1 MNKLQKYLKLVSQKF
16 GTLQF
21 PSPNGLGFQVK
32 KLVVTNLKVGKKHFF
47 FFISLLGL
55 FSPEP
60 SRWINNGGSSM
71 VELAECFYIFWDA
84 INGRIYNRRCNAA
97 VLIELQTIF
106 PLKLFQ
112 NVAKA
117 QMLLYPV
124 ISVVIACLKPSEATV
139 I

>member
-1 MNKLQKYLKLVSQKF
+1 
-16 GTLQF
+16 
-21 PSPNGLGFQVK
+21 
-32 KLVVTNLKVGKKHFF
+32 
-47 FFISLLGL
+47 
-55 FSPEP
+55 
-60 SRWINNGGSSM
+60 M

-84 INGRIYNRRCNAA
+84 INGWIYNRRCNAA
-97 VLIELQTIF
+97 VLIELKTIF